1 MQDGPDLIPGWGRSP
16 GGENGSP
23 LQDSCLENPMDR
35 RAWRGTGHGV
45 TESQTRLVTKQQ
57 WVLIASAADLRFP
70 RPVSRRAADLRFPRP
85 VSRRAADL
93 HFPRQVSRRVAD
105 PHFPRRVSGGT
116 DTRPLYS
123 LRSRRIHDFSSPSLK
138 KKKKKK
144 SIHCHSFQT

>member
-1 MQDGPDLIPGWGRSP
+1 
-16 GGENGSP
+16 
-23 LQDSCLENPMDR
+23 MDR

-70 RPVSRRAADLRFPRP
+70 RPVSRRAADLRFPR
-85 VSRRAADL
+85 
-93 HFPRQVSRRVAD
+93 QVSRRVAD

-138 KKKKKK
+138 KKKKKINTLSLISNLVLK
-144 SIHCHSFQT
+144 PPWER